1 MEFSDDPLAVPHGV
15 ANGLC
20 LSMFI
25 WAMALIGA
33 RNVEFASFLLP

>member
-1 MEFSDDPLAVPHGV
+1 MELEDPLAVPRGV

-33 RNVEFASFLLP
+33 RTTEFTHLLMP